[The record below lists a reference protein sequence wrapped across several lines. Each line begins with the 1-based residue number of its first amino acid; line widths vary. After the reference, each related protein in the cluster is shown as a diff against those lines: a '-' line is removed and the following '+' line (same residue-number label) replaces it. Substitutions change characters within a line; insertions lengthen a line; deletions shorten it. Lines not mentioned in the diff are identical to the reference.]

1 MHRKPLAQCLPL
13 VSQVPLP
20 GPSQGLMNKQIQV
33 CALPGRGWMGQTQGS
48 GKRTQGRVLG
58 ARLWAVGQVP
68 GAEEDGESL
77 MRERGIS
84 QPTPVPFPY
93 SWGN

>member
-1 MHRKPLAQCLPL
+1 
-13 VSQVPLP
+13 
-20 GPSQGLMNKQIQV
+20 
-33 CALPGRGWMGQTQGS
+33 MGQTQGS